1 MVDRVHGKCHE
12 AGIERLDRHMRR
24 YLDSSL
30 STILHN
36 ISMSRELA
44 LINFFSFWSNAF

>member
-12 AGIERLDRHMRR
+12 AGIERLDCHMRR